1 MIESLLWMSDWMKPN
16 KNHWTVYRYVYSTY
30 RVSPGLWMGDRTV
43 ILKVTKNFRDEGGRT
58 EIKEQ
63 AIEWET
69 VPSQK
74 RAVVVWWELQCPAL
88 FLVEEWPSLHIAT
101 TMLSL
106 ALLLWQIPADI
117 HHNNGHK
124 AIFIYQLLTQ
134 IITFKKRSVLQQQN
148 TGNWI
153 SCRKIFQ

>member
-106 ALLLWQIPADI
+106 ALLLCAIPADI
-117 HHNNGHK
+117 HHNT
-124 AIFIYQLLTQ
+124 AIVTKLWSSSR
-134 IITFKKRSVLQQQN
+134 KKVRTEAAKQQEGTLRRS
-148 TGNWI
+148 
-153 SCRKIFQ
+153 